1 LVLKAFNAEQE
12 TQESKR
18 DLELK
23 DVKIESL
30 SNIIK
35 KRGFGDTK
43 TLQLETDKEQLV
55 VDNKLLL
62 RENGNLQAKLADLE
76 NSYGRK
82 QMKQSHD
89 EINNQKE
96 MEQQLREALEACRRT
111 QNRNSQLTQD
121 NEFLKNQRLPSGR

>member
-1 LVLKAFNAEQE
+1 MVLKTFNAEQE

-43 TLQLETDKEQLV
+43 TLQLETDKEQLIA
-55 VDNKLLL
+55 DNKLLL

-82 QMKQSHD
+82 QMK
-89 EINNQKE
+89 
-96 MEQQLREALEACRRT
+96 
-111 QNRNSQLTQD
+111 
-121 NEFLKNQRLPSGR
+121 